1 MKYPYEHRFRDY
13 RVNYELVVPQK
24 MQIFKV
30 RDNVIHLEDD
40 LNDEND
46 DYDDNNER
54 VNINIGKNSIQA
66 NSGSSDSM
74 IVNGKKVSKK

>member
-1 MKYPYEHRFRDY
+1 MNHIPIQLNVPVEIQGNKILLPNFMKYPYEHRFRDY

-40 LNDEND
+40 LND
-46 DYDDNNER
+46 DYDDNR
-54 VNINIGKNSIQA
+54 
-66 NSGSSDSM
+66 
-74 IVNGKKVSKK
+74 KKRSK